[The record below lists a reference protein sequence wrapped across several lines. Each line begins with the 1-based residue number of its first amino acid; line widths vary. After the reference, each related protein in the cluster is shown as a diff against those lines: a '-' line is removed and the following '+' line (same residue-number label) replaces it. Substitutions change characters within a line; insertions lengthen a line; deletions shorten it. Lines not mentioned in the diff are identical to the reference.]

1 MRAGLIIYGSLDTLS
16 GGYLYDRMLVR
27 SLMADGWEVDVF
39 ALPWRDYAQHLGDN
53 VSRAWRARL
62 RTAAVDVMIQ
72 DELNHPSLVWLNR
85 SLAGRVP
92 YRTVSLVHHLRC
104 SEEHPAALRRV
115 YRAVERHYLNS
126 VDAVIANSQTT
137 LASVNALL
145 ARPKPALVAY
155 PAGDHL
161 PAPQPGTHGSS
172 GPLRVLFVG
181 NLIPRKGL
189 HTLLDGLA
197 RVAPA
202 SWQLTV
208 IGRQDVDP
216 GYTKVI
222 QAQIA
227 APGTGAPVRLLGRV
241 TDDAL
246 AAAYASHDLLAV
258 PSYEGFG
265 IVYLEAM
272 RCGLPVLASTAG
284 AAREIVTDGVD
295 GFLTPPGDAAAIA
308 AIIAR
313 LANDRDTLAQMRA
326 AAFARYARQPTWA
339 QSMTTVSTWLAEMVN
354 KQ

>member
-27 SLMADGWEVDVF
+27 TLVADGWKVEIF

-53 VSRAWRARL
+53 LSREWRERL
-62 RTAAVDVMIQ
+62 RSAAVDVMIQ
-72 DELNHPSLVWLNR
+72 DELNHPSLVWINR

-104 SEEHPAALRRV
+104 SEDHPAVLRRL
-115 YRAVERHYLNS
+115 YRGIEQIYLNS
-126 VDAVIANSQTT
+126 VDAVIANSRTT

-145 ARPKPALVAY
+145 ARPKPALVAL

-161 PAPQPGTHGSS
+161 PKPSPAAPSDG

-189 HTLLDGLA
+189 HTLLAGLA
-197 RVAPA
+197 RIEQ
-202 SWQLTV
+202 SQWQLTV

-216 GYTKVI
+216 GYAKTV
-222 QAQIA
+222 QARIA
-227 APGTGAPVRLLGRV
+227 ELGAAAPVRLLGRV
-241 TDDAL
+241 DDATL
-246 AAAYASHDLLAV
+246 ASAYAAHDLLAV
-258 PSYEGFG
+258 PSYEGYG

-284 AAREIVTDGVD
+284 AAHEIVTDGVD

-308 AIIAR
+308 AIVTR
-313 LANDRDTLAQMRA
+313 LATDRTALAQLRA
-326 AAFARYARQPTWA
+326 AARARYARQPTWA
-339 QSMTTVSTWLAEMVN
+339 QSMATVSTWLAEMADT
-354 KQ
+354 Q